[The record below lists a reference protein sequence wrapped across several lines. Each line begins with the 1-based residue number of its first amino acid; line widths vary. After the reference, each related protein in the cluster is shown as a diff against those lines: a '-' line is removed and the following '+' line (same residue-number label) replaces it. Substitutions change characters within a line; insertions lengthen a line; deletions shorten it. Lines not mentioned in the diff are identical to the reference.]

1 MTDALHVWTGQET
14 IAIIEHESRD
24 DQWHLR
30 YAPPW
35 LANPQAFPLSPA
47 LPLASS
53 ESAESAPVT
62 HASATIK
69 RFIEHLLP
77 EGRAL
82 DVAVAYKGLTQ
93 SNVFGLIRALGA
105 ETAGALR
112 FTGDATAPH
121 ADAPKQREIPLSELA
136 ERIAQREQLPLSV
149 WDGQVRMSVAGLQDK
164 LVVFIDAPLAEGGRL
179 WLVDGQ
185 RLASTQI
192 LKPDTG
198 NPKTPHL
205 AVNEHFCMSL
215 ARRMG
220 LPVADVALLRTP
232 RPVLVVRRFDRAIL
246 TSRDPVPVPVPTPVA
261 LAVQVQ
267 RLHIIDACQACDL
280 PVSYKYERNLGNA
293 VEVRHIRDGLSHEK
307 LFACAELSGNKA
319 STRLAILRWALFQFL
334 IGNSDAHGKNFSF
347 FVRPGGLLEPTPW
360 YDLVS
365 VLQYGGFDTELAMA
379 WGDVFEHEA
388 VSPFAVADFAT
399 RCGIDRQLLR
409 REGQRLAK
417 LAEPAAMA
425 QALATD
431 YESDERAFAQ
441 GIASFVAK
449 QAKRL
454 TQLVEDAARI
464 KAEYL

>member
-1 MTDALHVWTGQET
+1 MTDALHVWTDHKP
-14 IAIIEHESRD
+14 IAVIEHEGRD
-24 DQWHLR
+24 DQWRLR
-30 YAPPW
+30 YEPPW
-35 LANPQAFPLSPA
+35 LANPHAFPLSPA
-47 LPLASS
+47 LPLAS
-53 ESAESAPVT
+53 AKSAPDGYG
-62 HASATIK
+62 SATIK

-82 DVAVAYKGLTQ
+82 DVAVAYKGLTK

-105 ETAGALR
+105 ETAGALQ
-112 FTGDATAPH
+112 FTGGVTAAPP
-121 ADAPKQREIPLSELA
+121 DAPTQREIPLSELA
-136 ERIAQREQLPLSV
+136 KRIAQREQLPLTV

-164 LVVFIDAPLAEGGRL
+164 LVVFIDTSLAEGGRL

-185 RLASTQI
+185 RLASTHI

-246 TSRDPVPVPVPTPVA
+246 GSGDS
-261 LAVQVQ
+261 VQVQ

-293 VEVRHIRDGLSHEK
+293 AEVRHIRDGLSHEK

-319 STRLAILRWALFQFL
+319 STRLAMLRWALFQFL

-365 VLQYGGFDTELAMA
+365 VLQYDGFDTELAMA

-388 VSPFAVADFAT
+388 VSPYALADFAT
-399 RCGIDRQLLR
+399 RCGIDRKLLR

-431 YESDERAFAQ
+431 YVGDERAFAQ
-441 GIASFVAK
+441 GIASFVAQ
-449 QAKRL
+449 QAQRL
-454 TQLVEDAARI
+454 TRLVADAANI

>member
-1 MTDALHVWTGQET
+1 MTDALQVWTDQT
-14 IAIIEHESRD
+14 PIAVIEHEGRD
-24 DQWHLR
+24 DQWRLR
-30 YAPPW
+30 YAPAW

-47 LPLASS
+47 LPLGR
-53 ESAESAPVT
+53 APDV

-82 DVAVAYKGLTQ
+82 DVAVAYKGLTK

-105 ETAGALR
+105 ETAGALQ
-112 FTGDATAPH
+112 FTSDATATP
-121 ADAPKQREIPLSELA
+121 ADGPKQRVIPLSELA
-136 ERIAQREQLPLSV
+136 KRVAQREQLPLNV
-149 WDGQVRMSVAGLQDK
+149 WDGQVRVSVAGLQDK
-164 LVVFIDAPLAEGGRL
+164 LVVFIDTPLAHGGRL
-179 WLVDGQ
+179 SLVEGQ
-185 RLASTQI
+185 RMASTHI

-220 LPVADVALLRTP
+220 LPVADVDLLRTP

-246 TSRDPVPVPVPTPVA
+246 GSGDS
-261 LAVQVQ
+261 VQVQ

-293 VEVRHIRDGLSHEK
+293 AEVRHIRDGLSHEK

-319 STRLAILRWALFQFL
+319 STRLAMLRWALFQFL

-365 VLQYGGFDTELAMA
+365 VLQYDGFDTELAMA

-388 VSPFAVADFAT
+388 VSPFALADFAT
-399 RCGIDRQLLR
+399 RCGIDRKLLR

-425 QALATD
+425 QALAAD
-431 YESDERAFAQ
+431 YEGDERAFAQ

-454 TQLVEDAARI
+454 TQLVADAARI